1 MAYSLEQKKTSKL
14 LVERATLAQNK
25 LAESL
30 GVSETQIIL
39 LKKGEAGLKPQH
51 LDILR
56 KHYAPV
62 IKALFLDEN
71 GGFNH
76 KAL

>member
-1 MAYSLEQKKTSKL
+1 MAYSLEQKKQAKL
-14 LVERATLAQNK
+14 LIEKATLAQNK
-25 LAESL
+25 LAASL

-51 LDILR
+51 LAILR
-56 KHYAPV
+56 EHYAPV

-71 GGFNH
+71 GGFDH
-76 KAL
+76 KSL